1 MKLPAMNLE
10 ALRTIPL
17 MQKIAFVVLILAGII
32 VVFYYYVVEPKSME
46 IANLQ
51 GEIGKLDTEIQT
63 LTIKVKHLDELIAA
77 NKQLEIELAKK
88 KERLPPEEEA
98 VMLLKQVSDLGIRL
112 GLDIKLW
119 KPGAKSE
126 DPSKLFVRLP
136 VNVEVSGGYHT
147 AALFF
152 DRINSLPRIRGA
164 KGYLFT
170 TSGETPVSGFSRAK
184 HRFESRDGGTQMCD
198 TVEYALPLGPLGELA
213 HRLTVKKDLERVFDY
228 RAEQIAALFR
238 DPAAVSI

>member
-1 MKLPAMNLE
+1 MKLPSINLDV
-10 ALRTIPL
+10 LRSISLIQKAGLLL
-17 MQKIAFVVLILAGII
+17 MVLVGMI
-32 VVFYYYVVEPKSME
+32 VGFYYYVAEPKSAE
-46 IANLQ
+46 IAGLQ
-51 GEIGKLDTEIQT
+51 GAIGTLDGEIQT

-119 KPGAKSE
+119 KPSPKSE
-126 DPSKLFVRLP
+126 DPSKLFVRMP

-152 DRINSLPRIRGA
+152 DRINALPRIV
-164 KGYLFT
+164 T
-170 TSGETPVSGFSRAK
+170 VSGLKMGAPK
-184 HRFESRDGGTQMCD
+184 FEKGRVVTQ
-198 TVEYALPLGPLGELA
+198 T
-213 HRLTVKKDLERVFDY
+213 VFDLVAY
-228 RAEQIAALFR
+228 AAPQEIKL
-238 DPAAVSI
+238 AAVAPAIPQKK

>member
-1 MKLPAMNLE
+1 MSMKLPAFNLE
-10 ALRTIPL
+10 ILRTIPL
-17 MQKIAFVVLILAGII
+17 MQKVAFLFLVLAGIG
-32 VVFYYYVVEPKSME
+32 VAFYYYVVEPKSTE
-46 IANLQ
+46 IAGLQ

-119 KPGAKSE
+119 KPSGKSE

-136 VNVEVSGGYHT
+136 VNVEVAGGYHT

-152 DRINSLPRIRGA
+152 DRINSLPRIITVSNLKMGSPKVD
-164 KGYLFT
+164 KGRIVAQT
-170 TSGETPVSGFSRAK
+170 
-184 HRFESRDGGTQMCD
+184 
-198 TVEYALPLGPLGELA
+198 
-213 HRLTVKKDLERVFDY
+213 VFDLVAY
-228 RAEQIAALFR
+228 AA
-238 DPAAVSI
+238 PQETKVAAAVPVAVAK